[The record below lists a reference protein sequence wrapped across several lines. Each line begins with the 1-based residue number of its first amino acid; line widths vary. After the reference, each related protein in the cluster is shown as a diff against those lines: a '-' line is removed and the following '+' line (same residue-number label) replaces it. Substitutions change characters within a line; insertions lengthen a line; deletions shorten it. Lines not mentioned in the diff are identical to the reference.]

1 MVLDLQIY
9 TFVIEMSISYKML
22 YNIFLHEYFTVID
35 REDAAVAD
43 FADLPT

>member
-22 YNIFLHEYFTVID
+22 YNIFLHKNFAVID
-35 REDAAVAD
+35 
-43 FADLPT
+43 